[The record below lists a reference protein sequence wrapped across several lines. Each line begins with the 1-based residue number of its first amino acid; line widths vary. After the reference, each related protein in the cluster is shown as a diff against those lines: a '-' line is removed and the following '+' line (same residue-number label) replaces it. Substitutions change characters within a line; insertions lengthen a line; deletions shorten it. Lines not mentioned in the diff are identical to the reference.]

1 MVEITQ
7 LRQQT
12 KTQIEKKKWK
22 QYKRPMGWYKVC
34 QSTYNRVPGEEREK
48 GIENV
53 FEDIMAEKSKT

>member
-1 MVEITQ
+1 
-7 LRQQT
+7 
-12 KTQIEKKKWK
+12 
-22 QYKRPMGWYKVC
+22 MGWYKVC